1 MSPPHPGVLWT
12 HRQRFSNRDTHKRPD
27 SVLAGKIKQ
36 LLIAKKKKI
45 RIKSTAPALQ
55 GVSRQGEKRE
65 WKPTT
70 KNEKQK
76 NLPTA
81 KLPMQQQEAKSE
93 CLENTELQTIDS
105 LYLHLRTPTSHR
117 ITWAPRFSQCRTGA
131 DQHHFQPVF
140 KSPTLDKDTP
150 SSVKYLLCSVNEL
163 CYLMIAKQ
171 F

>member
-1 MSPPHPGVLWT
+1 MLEIRDKTHHLWKSRGVVEAPRSSPQSLLRRHFKEQSSGFED
-12 HRQRFSNRDTHKRPD
+12 REQI
-27 SVLAGKIKQ
+27 GK
-36 LLIAKKKKI
+36 
-45 RIKSTAPALQ
+45 
-55 GVSRQGEKRE
+55 RQGEKRE